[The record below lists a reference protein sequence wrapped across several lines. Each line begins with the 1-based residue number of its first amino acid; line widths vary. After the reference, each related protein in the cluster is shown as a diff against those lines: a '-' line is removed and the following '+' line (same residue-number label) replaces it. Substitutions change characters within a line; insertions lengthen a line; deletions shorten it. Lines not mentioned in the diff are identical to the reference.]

1 MSEISKHKQAIATGR
16 WVWQVLGIMVGTATV
31 VSLIKHGF
39 SIELSGLPAKVFQQ
53 YAWLRDMLLSPSF
66 GLLRIGDGH
75 FRCG

>member
-39 SIELSGLPAKVFQQ
+39 SI
-53 YAWLRDMLLSPSF
+53 
-66 GLLRIGDGH
+66 
-75 FRCG
+75 